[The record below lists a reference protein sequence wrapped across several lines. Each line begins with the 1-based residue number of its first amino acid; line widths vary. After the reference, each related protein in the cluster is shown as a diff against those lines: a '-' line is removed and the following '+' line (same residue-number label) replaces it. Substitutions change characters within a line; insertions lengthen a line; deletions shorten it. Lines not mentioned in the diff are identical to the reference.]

1 MKQIK
6 MNIKSTEQNSVI
18 EAFKTLRTNIMFC
31 GQDVKTI
38 SFTSCTP
45 NDGKSTV
52 SWNLALSIAE
62 SGKKVIYIDADMRKS
77 VFTARMRVQSKVK
90 GLSEFL
96 SQQLNIDEILY
107 QTEKKNLYV
116 VFSGK
121 FPPNPS
127 ELLGSKTFLSLI
139 AALREN
145 FDYVIVD
152 TPPIGNVI
160 DGAVVSTACDATV
173 LVLSYKNTS
182 YKLAQRIKKQ
192 LDQTGAHLIGTVL
205 NKVNVSDMSHGDYNN
220 YKYYGDY
227 YGEQSAKDDVDDFE
241 DDE

>member
-31 GQDVKTI
+31 GQDIKTI

-77 VFTARMRVQSKVK
+77 VFTARMRVNTKVK

-152 TPPIGNVI
+152 TPPIGSVI

-173 LVLSYKNTS
+173 LVLSYKSTS
-182 YKLAQRIKKQ
+182 YKLAQRVKKQ
-192 LDQTGAHLIGTVL
+192 LDQAGAHLIGTVL
-205 NKVNVSDMSHGDYNN
+205 NKVNISDLSRDYSN

-227 YGEQSAKDDVDDFE
+227 YSVTPTDDDDDDFE
-241 DDE
+241 DEE